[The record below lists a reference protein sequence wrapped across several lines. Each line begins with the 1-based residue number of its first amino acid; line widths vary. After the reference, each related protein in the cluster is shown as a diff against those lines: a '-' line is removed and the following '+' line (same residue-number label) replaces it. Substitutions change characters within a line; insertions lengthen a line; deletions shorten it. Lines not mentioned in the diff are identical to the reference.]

1 MTRKIT
7 FLTLMFFAFAKLQAQ
22 DYQISFAGTGESTI
36 VETVL
41 VQNLTQGTSL
51 TLNGSDVLHL
61 LAAITGI
68 EQLTDSNVNSMR
80 IYPNPM
86 TENSNIEFEMSTSGS
101 VTVDLFD
108 ITGKKV
114 TTTQNKVQAGTQTF
128 NVSGLN
134 SGIYTVN
141 IKSDNFVYSGK
152 IISNGTAKGTATISY
167 VNSIATFEKLHL
179 KSTKTLVPMQYTTG
193 DIILLKASSGNYSTV
208 KTLVPT
214 ASSVETFNF
223 VAATDFD
230 GNNYATVTIGTQTWM
245 VEDLKVTHYRN
256 GEEIP
261 NVTDN
266 AAWTTLTNGAYCWY
280 NNDIA
285 NKTPYGA
292 LYNWFTVADA
302 RNIAPT
308 GWHVPT
314 DAEYTILTDYLGG
327 TSIAGGKMKETGTT
341 HWSSPNTGAT
351 NESGFTA
358 LPSGSRNN
366 SDGLFTY
373 LENYGGWW
381 SSTPNDASNSWYHYA
396 GSLNANCYRRS
407 WFNQLGLAIRLVKD

>member
-7 FLTLMFFAFAKLQAQ
+7 FLTLILFAFAKLQAQ
-22 DYQISFAGTGESTI
+22 DYQISFAGTGASTT
-36 VETVL
+36 VETVQ
-41 VQNLTQGTSL
+41 VQNLTQCTSL
-51 TLNGSDVLHL
+51 TLNGSDVLHFL
-61 LAAITGI
+61 GTVGV
-68 EQLTDSNVNSMR
+68 EQINVNGDNSMR

-86 TENSNIEFEMSTSGS
+86 TENSNIEFEMLTSGRVS
-101 VTVDLFD
+101 IDLFD

-114 TTTQNKVQAGTQTF
+114 TSTQNKVQAGTQTF

-230 GNNYATVTIGTQTWM
+230 GNNYTTVTIGTQTWM
-245 VEDLKVTHYRN
+245 VENLKTTHYRN
-256 GEEIP
+256 GDPIP

-266 AAWTTLTNGAYCWY
+266 TEWGALTTGAYSWY
-280 NNDIA
+280 NNDIS
-285 NKTPYGA
+285 NKTTYGA
-292 LYNWFTVADA
+292 LYNWFTVVDT

-314 DAEYTILTDYLGG
+314 LAEYQILRNYLGG
-327 TSIAGGKMKETGTT
+327 SVAGGKMKETCAT
-341 HWSSPNTGAT
+341 HWIDPNTGAT

-358 LPSGSRNN
+358 LPGGFRYTGGTFYGCCVSG
-366 SDGLFTY
+366 Y
-373 LENYGGWW
+373 WW
-381 SSTPNDASNSWYHYA
+381 STTTYDETEAYH
-396 GSLNANCYRRS
+396 SDMFSDNAN
-407 WFNQLGLAIRLVKD
+407 FNYDTNTMQKGLSVRCVRD